1 MSRNFKTVN
10 YSRKAYVITL
20 VALTLF
26 LFSIFW
32 LGNYPEVI
40 ETYYSEG
47 CYPIINAVR
56 NFLIGWLPLSL
67 GDLWYLAL
75 IAYIIYSVIR
85 FIRFMINKR
94 FSRLPLSIIR
104 LIIGFQIFACAFYLL
119 WGLNYFRPP
128 AAVLLRLPQQEYN
141 LNELTQ
147 VTRLLIDSTNATQRA
162 YKLSAQKNQIKPH
175 YFDIASDAIQ
185 KLPAQFSLLKSYRPA
200 VKSALFTPLI
210 NYMATSGYFN
220 PFTGE
225 AQVNYQ
231 MPLINTPVT
240 ACHEMAHQM
249 GFAREDEANFIGF
262 LAAKQSSDQLTRYSA
277 YYLAMQEFM
286 RQVRRRDTVA
296 FNQLKKQLSQPVKN
310 DLKADRLYWEHYENQ
325 IGYVT
330 GIFYDNFL
338 KANNQPQGLLTYNRM
353 IYLTMAYYRKYGKL

>member
-10 YSRKAYVITL
+10 YSLKSYGITL
-20 VALTLF
+20 VLLTLL
-26 LFSIFW
+26 LFSIYW
-32 LGNYPEVI
+32 IGNYPAVV
-40 ETYYSEG
+40 ETYYAKG
-47 CYPIINAVR
+47 LYPIINTVR

-67 GDLWYLAL
+67 GDLLYLAL
-75 IAYIIYSVIR
+75 IAYIIYSVIKFVR
-85 FIRFMINKR
+85 LIINR
-94 FSRLPLSIIR
+94 QFSNLPISALR
-104 LIIGFQIFACAFYLL
+104 LIIGFQIFVCAFYLL

-128 AAVLLRLPQQEYN
+128 AAVLLQLPQQEYS

-162 YKLSAQKNQIKPH
+162 YRLSAHKNQIKFD

-185 KLPAQFSLLKSYRPA
+185 KLPTQFSLLKTYRPTT
-200 VKSALFTPLI
+200 KSALFTPLI
-210 NYMATSGYFN
+210 NYMATSGYSN

-231 MPLINTPVT
+231 MPLVNKPVT

-262 LAAKQSSDQLTRYSA
+262 LAAKQSPDQLTRYSA

-286 RQVRRRDTVA
+286 RQVRRRDTIA
-296 FNQLKKQLSQPVKN
+296 FNQLKKQLSRPVKN
-310 DLKADRLYWEHYENQ
+310 DLKTDRLYWEHYENQ

-330 GIFYDNFL
+330 GMFYDNFL

-353 IYLTMAYYRKYGKL
+353 IYLTMAYYREYGKL